1 METFYFPKDRKRWAY
16 KHLQWYKR
24 YFVRQSTKRG
34 RVFAFSQYYKPQ
46 ICDDFLLIIS
56 EELNV
61 EGIFYDI
68 IEAYLNY
75 KNKHFKVIEKE
86 YEKNFNY
93 YRDDDIEEKEKFII
107 QKLSKLPRHHS
118 IKQTKI
124 GWITMGFRCC

>member
-1 METFYFPKDRKRWAY
+1 M
-16 KHLQWYKR
+16 
-24 YFVRQSTKRG
+24 
-34 RVFAFSQYYKPQ
+34 
-46 ICDDFLLIIS
+46 
-56 EELNV
+56 
-61 EGIFYDI
+61 
-68 IEAYLNY
+68 NY

-124 GWITMGFRCC
+124 G